1 MTKSYNFMNK
11 LNQGIFALG
20 AIALVGGV
28 ASQAKAD
35 ISYTVSDASLE
46 YVSVQFQ
53 GTTYGSVLAGGI
65 GITASGPTGGAPS
78 SYVSVCT
85 DFLGSLYIGNTYTF
99 ASPIPTANALTTP
112 GYNPDPSWG
121 QVAPAAIQNAAT
133 LFANYHSALTSGNY
147 DAAAGLQL
155 AIWTVLY
162 DSTGVGSVNA
172 GSGAEFQAISTAMD
186 SGAISQET
194 SFLSALGSLAPSPD
208 VKIFVP
214 TPDSASNGNNPDGNP
229 PQGLLLYAPVP
240 EASTVITATLLLL
253 SFGMCSLKSFGKF
266 RA

>member
-53 GTTYGSVLAGGI
+53 GTAYPSVLAGGI
-65 GITASGPTGGAPS
+65 GITAAGS
-78 SYVSVCT
+78 SSTYVSVCT
-85 DFLGSLYIGNTYTF
+85 DFLGSLYLGNTYTY
-99 ASPIPTANALTTP
+99 AAPIPTANVLP
-112 GYNPDPSWG
+112 GYSPDPAWG
-121 QVAPAAIQNAAT
+121 QDAPAAIQNAAT
-133 LFANYHSALTSGNY
+133 LFGNFHSALTSGDYN
-147 DAAAGLQL
+147 AAAGLQL

-162 DSTGVGSVNA
+162 DSTGVGTFNA
-172 GSGAEFQAISTAMD
+172 GSGAEFQALGTSD
-186 SGAISQET
+186 AISQEDI
-194 SFLSALGSLAPSPD
+194 FLNALSSLPANPNVDFLAPDPD
-208 VKIFVP
+208 KP
-214 TPDSASNGNNPDGNP
+214 SNGNNPDGNP
-229 PQGLLLYAPVP
+229 PQGLLIYAPVP

>member
-65 GITASGPTGGAPS
+65 GITASGS
-78 SYVSVCT
+78 SSTYVSVCT
-85 DFLGSLYIGNTYTF
+85 DFLGSLYLGNTYTY
-99 ASPIPTANALTTP
+99 AAPIPTANALSAP
-112 GYNPDPSWG
+112 GYNPDPAWG
-121 QVAPAAIQNAAT
+121 QNAPAAIQNAAT

-162 DSTGVGSVNA
+162 DSTGVGTFNA
-172 GSGAEFQAISTAMD
+172 GSSAEFQALGT
-186 SGAISQET
+186 SGAIGQEDT
-194 SFLSALGSLAPSPD
+194 FLSALGSLTPSTTVDILVPSPD
-208 VKIFVP
+208 SP
-214 TPDSASNGNNPDGNP
+214 SNGNNPDLNP
-229 PQGLLLYAPVP
+229 PQGLLIYAPVP

>member
-1 MTKSYNFMNK
+1 MTKSNNFMNK

-35 ISYTVSDASLE
+35 ISYTVSDVSLE
-46 YVSVQFQ
+46 YVSVQYNN
-53 GTTYGSVLAGGI
+53 TTYGSVLAGGI
-65 GITASGPTGGAPS
+65 GITPTGS
-78 SYVSVCT
+78 SSTYVSVCT
-85 DFLGSLYIGNTYTF
+85 DFLGSLYIGNTYKY
-99 ASPIPTANALTTP
+99 AAPIPTANALSAP
-112 GYNPDPSWG
+112 GYSPDPEWG
-121 QVAPAAIQNAAT
+121 QNGPAAIQNAAT
-133 LFANYHSALTSGNY
+133 LFANYHSVLTSGDY

-162 DSTGVGSVNA
+162 DSTGVGTFNA
-172 GSGAEFQAISTAMD
+172 GSSAKFQALGTST
-186 SGAISQET
+186 AISQEDT
-194 SFLSALGSLAPSPD
+194 FLNALSSLPANPNVEFLAPD
-208 VKIFVP
+208 L
-214 TPDSASNGNNPDGNP
+214 DNASNGNNPDGNP

>member
-1 MTKSYNFMNK
+1 MSKSYYFVNK
-11 LNQGIFALG
+11 FNQRVFALG
-20 AIALVGGV
+20 AIALVSGM

-53 GTTYGSVLAGGI
+53 GTTYDSVLAGGI
-65 GITASGPTGGAPS
+65 GITALGS
-78 SYVSVCT
+78 SSTYVSVCT
-85 DFLGSLYIGNTYTF
+85 DFLGSLYIGNTYTY
-99 ASPIPTANALTTP
+99 AAPIPTGNVLSA
-112 GYNPDPSWG
+112 GYSPDPAWG
-121 QVAPAAIQNAAT
+121 QNADAAIQNAAT
-133 LFANYHSALTSGNY
+133 LFASYHSALTSGNY

-162 DSTGVGSVNA
+162 DSTGVGTFNA
-172 GSGAEFQAISTAMD
+172 GSGAEFQALGT
-186 SGAISQET
+186 SGAISQEDA
-194 SFLSALGSLAPSPD
+194 FLNALSSLPANPNVGFLAPDPD
-208 VKIFVP
+208 NGN
-214 TPDSASNGNNPDGNP
+214 NGNNPNGNQ
-229 PQGLLLYAPVP
+229 PQGLLIYAPVP